1 MLYVL
6 YKPYILTKSS
16 VIIILRGQ
24 DNMQKLRAGASTSVQ
39 KLGASI
45 HICLSQDG
53 DCLVSVVGAKALNQ
67 AIKEIIVAKSLLLMM
82 TTLTLSFNLI
92 SW

>member
-1 MLYVL
+1 
-6 YKPYILTKSS
+6 
-16 VIIILRGQ
+16 
-24 DNMQKLRAGASTSVQ
+24 MQKLRAGASTSVQ

-67 AIKEIIVAKSLLLMM
+67 AIKGISSLVHVRDKSASELV
-82 TTLTLSFNLI
+82 
-92 SW
+92 

>member
-1 MLYVL
+1 
-6 YKPYILTKSS
+6 
-16 VIIILRGQ
+16 
-24 DNMQKLRAGASTSVQ
+24 MQKLSAGASTSVQ

-67 AIKEIIVAKSLLLMM
+67 AIKGIIVAKSLLLMM